1 MKCRPVALFNLG
13 QGVALGTASL
23 AIRFRVLPG
32 QLTKHRDF
40 QKLVQAL
47 FSVRSGNI
55 ACLPPSPG
63 TGTFW

>member
-1 MKCRPVALFNLG
+1 MALFNLS

-32 QLTKHRDF
+32 PLTKRRDF
-40 QKLVQAL
+40 QKVVQAL
-47 FSVRSGNI
+47 FSGRSGNI
-55 ACLPPSPG
+55 ACFPPSPG